1 MLWVMQDFGHQSI
14 YYILYTIYIYIYV
27 YMVRRLAFQAPPP
40 PPSQWYGLVRGG
52 GGGAGVCGEGWGP
65 LELQLEKR
73 PGVTEYGCSA
83 AAVYRVYSIEL
94 HIARCHLD
102 EA

>member
-1 MLWVMQDFGHQSI
+1 
-14 YYILYTIYIYIYV
+14 
-27 YMVRRLAFQAPPP
+27 MVRRLAFQAPPP
-40 PPSQWYGLVRGG
+40 RPPNGMVWYGVG

>member
-1 MLWVMQDFGHQSI
+1 
-14 YYILYTIYIYIYV
+14 
-27 YMVRRLAFQAPPP
+27 MVRRLAFQAPPP
-40 PPSQWYGLVRGG
+40 ALPMVWSGTGW

>member
-52 GGGAGVCGEGWGP
+52 GGGGWRVRRGVGAVG
-65 LELQLEKR
+65 
-73 PGVTEYGCSA
+73 A
-83 AAVYRVYSIEL
+83 AAGRNGQASQSTDVQLRQCIEY
-94 HIARCHLD
+94 IV
-102 EA
+102 